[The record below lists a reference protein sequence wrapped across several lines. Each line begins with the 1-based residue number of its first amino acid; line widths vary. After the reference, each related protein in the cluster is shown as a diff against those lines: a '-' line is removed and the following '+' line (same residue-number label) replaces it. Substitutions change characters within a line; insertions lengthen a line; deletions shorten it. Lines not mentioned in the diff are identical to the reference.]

1 MNIRYVAG
9 FTEDSVMTSCRKGEQ
24 KPPRFAGRRMGSNI
38 GGCKG
43 HIRTWN
49 RPTDSLAQ
57 PRRLLPTNPTPRYK
71 LGPWHDPAH
80 KSIVILSVAG
90 TVLSGTSGDTIAHEG
105 YWRMRH
111 VSNFDVTCDT

>member
-1 MNIRYVAG
+1 
-9 FTEDSVMTSCRKGEQ
+9 
-24 KPPRFAGRRMGSNI
+24 MGSNI
-38 GGCKG
+38 GVAKVTYVHG
-43 HIRTWN
+43 TVQ
-49 RPTDSLAQ
+49 PTLWPR